1 MIFLKLYLNPGV
13 HCRIPVFLC
22 LNFKKGI
29 KFMKYKVLKSCWATV
44 MMSAKQVFDGNILT
58 ISGEYFIKFMQF
70 IMFTLI
76 WKSLIKDGKSFDG
89 AELSQILTYS
99 LMASI
104 LKPQL
109 DIVTPATSALWEGSI
124 IGRYTRPISVIGS
137 LIAETIGR
145 YWIPVFLFYGL
156 PLWLLSPLLGINPFP
171 ASFFNGIMAFVSLL
185 LSISLGFA
193 LDLLFA
199 SFAIRLKNGCWAATR
214 ARESIYSL
222 LSGALIPF
230 IFFPWGLGKVF
241 RLLPFG
247 SIGNAPLTIY
257 TGIESEIMLIVGVQ
271 MFWNVILWIAG
282 IKIFKKSEERMISFG
297 G

>member
-1 MIFLKLYLNPGV
+1 
-13 HCRIPVFLC
+13 
-22 LNFKKGI
+22 
-29 KFMKYKVLKSCWATV
+29 MKYKFLKSCGATM

-58 ISGEYFIKFMQF
+58 IGGEYFIKFVQF
-70 IMFTLI
+70 IMLTLI
-76 WKSLIKDGKSFDG
+76 WKSLVKDGKSFDG
-89 AELSQILTYS
+89 VELSQILTYS

-109 DIVTPATSALWEGSI
+109 DIVTPVTSALWEGSI
-124 IGRYTRPISVIGS
+124 IGRYTRPVSVIGS
-137 LIAETIGR
+137 LAAETIGR
-145 YWIPVFLFYGL
+145 YWIPVFIFYGL
-156 PLWLLSPLLGINPFP
+156 PLWILSPLLGVNPLP
-171 ASFFNGIMAFVSLL
+171 ASFINGVSAFISLL
-185 LSISLGFA
+185 LSVSLGFA

-230 IFFPWGLGKVF
+230 VFFPWGLGKVF
-241 RLLPFG
+241 ALLPFG

-257 TGIESEIMLIVGVQ
+257 TGMESEIIKTIGIQ
-271 MFWNVILWIAG
+271 IFWNIILWTAG
-282 IKIFKKSEERMISFG
+282 IKIFIKSEERMISFG